1 MDKPAG
7 WTSHDVVGRMRRIAG
22 TRRVGHAGTLDPM
35 ATGVLVLGINRA
47 TKLLT
52 YVVGVPKTYSA
63 TIRLGQA
70 TVTDDAEGE
79 VTASAGAAGITEA
92 AVRKGVAALTGDIEQ
107 VPSAVSAIRVDGQR
121 AYKRV
126 RDGEDV
132 TLAARPITVSRFT
145 IEAIRGATAG
155 TGDGRAVAVLDV
167 DVEVD
172 CSSGTYV
179 RALARD
185 LGAALGTG
193 GHLTRLRRL
202 AVGPFRIEDAVTLE
216 QLERDK
222 QDEKDR
228 QDGQDRQDRQDRP
241 VPHER
246 ATGPHLI
253 DAGDAAAAVLPS
265 RTVDAAELA
274 ELAFGRRLA
283 AGPQQGTVA
292 ARAEDGSLAAVLQD
306 DGRSARPA
314 LVLVTPE
321 TTARPA
327 SATPAEPATEPVTP
341 AEPAARDESATP
353 TETGTPADGPRPA

>member
-1 MDKPAG
+1 MPAPGDRRETRDGFVLVDKPAG
-7 WTSHDVVGRMRRIAG
+7 WTSHDVVGRMRRLAG

-35 ATGVLVLGINRA
+35 ATGLLVIGINRA

-52 YVVGVPKTYSA
+52 YVVGVPKTYAA
-63 TIRLGQA
+63 TIRLGQS

-79 VTASAGAAGITEA
+79 VTSAAGAAGITEA
-92 AVRKGVAALTGDIEQ
+92 AVRDGVAALTGDIEQ
-107 VPSAVSAIRVDGQR
+107 VPSAVSAIKIDGQR

-132 TLAARPITVSRFT
+132 ALAARPVTVSRFT
-145 IEAIRGATAG
+145 IEAIREATAG
-155 TGDGRAVAVLDV
+155 TGSGDIVPVLDV

-185 LGAALGTG
+185 LGAALRTG

-202 AVGPFRIEDAVTLE
+202 AVGPFRIEDAGTLE
-216 QLERDK
+216 ELEEARDR
-222 QDEKDR
+222 E
-228 QDGQDRQDRQDRP
+228 DGLP
-241 VPHER
+241 
-246 ATGPHLI
+246 LI

-265 RTVDAAELA
+265 RTVDAAEVT
-274 ELAFGRRLA
+274 ELAHGRRLA
-283 AGPQQGTVA
+283 AGPQHGTVA

-314 LVLVTPE
+314 LVLVTP
-321 TTARPA
+321 
-327 SATPAEPATEPVTP
+327 TP
-341 AEPAARDESATP
+341 R
-353 TETGTPADGPRPA
+353 PADGPRPA